1 MTELEKKQLKAFN
14 TMIDIRCE
22 EIGVRDTI
30 HMLYTDYE
38 FTIEELRDM
47 GFDANDIKIVIG
59 R

>member
-47 GFDANDIKIVIG
+47 EIEGL